1 MMDIERAVSKA
12 LKFDGQGEFA
22 GHRFHLRI
30 DSEHKG
36 VLIVD
41 ASRLIFLNGT
51 AVDYVAHILA
61 GDDEV
66 KTYKALARRYKRLN
80 KKDAIEDYTLVKNQL
95 SNYLA
100 GDSEIIESVGSENP
114 LAGADEMPS
123 PYRMD
128 IALTYR
134 CQNNCGHC
142 YNESKGKPEMKVE
155 EWKKT
160 LDWLWGVGIPH
171 IVFTGG
177 EPTQYERLKELIAK
191 SEELGQIT
199 GLITNGRN
207 LAEPGY
213 LNGLVDAGLD
223 HVQITML
230 SHLESLHDEL
240 AGSTGAWEETV
251 AGIKAALALD
261 LYVSTNTT
269 IMRKTL
275 AGAEETMRFLISLGV
290 KNIAFNALI
299 RSGSGKSAEGIT
311 FEELAMALER
321 LKAIAGEHGIN
332 LIWYAPTPYC
342 EFNPINFGLGIK
354 QCTACSINMAMEPDG
369 TVIPCQSYYQ
379 PLGKALGNWE
389 KIWNHELC
397 QRIRERKYMPEK
409 CQGCELWNLCG
420 GGCPLS
426 IEHGDYLC
434 GDRFSNP

>member
-1 MMDIERAVSKA
+1 MRDIENTDSKA
-12 LKFDGQGEFA
+12 MKFDGRGEFA
-22 GHRFHLRI
+22 GHRFHLRV

-61 GDDEV
+61 GDDPLI
-66 KTYKALARRYKRLN
+66 TYKAIAKRYRGLKL
-80 KKDAIEDYTLVKNQL
+80 KDAEEDYTLVRNQL
-95 SNYLA
+95 ASYLA
-100 GDSEIIESVGSENP
+100 GDPEIIESVGSESP
-114 LAGADEMPS
+114 LAGADDMHS

-134 CQNNCGHC
+134 CQNDCGHC
-142 YNESKGKPEMKVE
+142 YNQEESKKEMDLDT
-155 EWKKT
+155 WKKT
-160 LDWLWGVGIPH
+160 LDWLWGAGIPH

-177 EPTQYERLKELIAK
+177 EPTLYEGLKELVAK

-207 LAEPGY
+207 LAKPGY
-213 LNGLVDAGLD
+213 LKDLVDAGLD

-230 SHLESLHDEL
+230 SHLESLHDEM
-240 AGSTGAWEETV
+240 AGSRGAWKETV
-251 AGIKAALALD
+251 AGIKSALALD

-269 IMRKTL
+269 IMKRTL

-290 KNIAFNALI
+290 RNIAFNALI
-299 RSGSGKSAEGIT
+299 RSGKGKSAEGIT
-311 FEELAMALER
+311 FEELASVLER
-321 LKAIAGEHGIN
+321 LKAIASENEVN

-342 EFNPINFGLGIK
+342 EFNPVNYGLGIK
-354 QCTACSINMAMEPDG
+354 QCTACSINMAIEPDG
-369 TVIPCQSYYQ
+369 TVIPCQSYYS
-379 PLGKALGNWE
+379 PLGRALGDWE
-389 KIWNHELC
+389 NIWDHELC
-397 QRIRERKYMPEK
+397 RKIRNREYMPDK
-409 CQGCELWNLCG
+409 CRDCEMWQLCG

>member
-1 MMDIERAVSKA
+1 MMRIEETDSKA
-12 LKFDGQGEFA
+12 LRFDGRGDFA

-61 GDDEV
+61 GDDAV
-66 KTYKALARRYKRLN
+66 KTYKALARRYRGL
-80 KKDAIEDYTLVKNQL
+80 KKDDAMEDYAMVKKQL
-95 SNYLA
+95 SSYLA
-100 GDSEIIESVGSENP
+100 GDSDIIESVGSESP
-114 LAGADEMPS
+114 LAGADELPA

-134 CQNNCGHC
+134 CQNRCGHC
-142 YNESKGKPEMKVE
+142 YNESKDKPEMNLD
-155 EWKKT
+155 EWKRT
-160 LDWLWGVGIPH
+160 LDWLWDAGIPH

-177 EPTQYERLKELIAK
+177 EPTQYEGLRELIAK

-207 LAEPGY
+207 LAKPGY
-213 LNGLVDAGLD
+213 LKGLVDAGLD

-230 SHLESLHDEL
+230 SHLESLHDGM
-240 AGSTGAWEETV
+240 AGSAGAWKETV
-251 AGIKAALALD
+251 AGVRTALKEN

-290 KNIAFNALI
+290 RNIAFNALI
-299 RSGSGKSAEGIT
+299 RSGQGKTAEGIT
-311 FEELAMALER
+311 FEELASVLEK
-321 LKAIAGEHGIN
+321 LKAIAEEKDIN

-342 EFNPINFGLGIK
+342 EFNPINYGLGIK

-379 PLGKALGNWE
+379 PLGKALGNW
-389 KIWNHELC
+389 KDIWNHELC
-397 QRIRERKYMPEK
+397 KRIRERKYMPEK
-409 CQGCELWNLCG
+409 CKGCELWQLCG

>member
-1 MMDIERAVSKA
+1 MMRIEETDSKA
-12 LKFDGQGEFA
+12 LRFDGQGEFA

-61 GDDEV
+61 GDDAV
-66 KTYKALARRYKRLN
+66 KAYKSLARRYRHL
-80 KKDAIEDYTLVKNQL
+80 KKQDAIEDYNLVRNQL
-95 SNYLA
+95 SSYLA
-100 GDSEIIESVGSENP
+100 GDSEIIEAVGSESP

-134 CQNNCGHC
+134 CQNRCGHC
-142 YNESKGKPEMKVE
+142 YNETRETPEMKVE
-155 EWKKT
+155 EWKRT
-160 LDWLWGVGIPH
+160 LDWLWDTGIPH

-177 EPTQYERLKELIAK
+177 EPTQYEGLKELIAK

-207 LAEPGY
+207 LAKPGY
-213 LNGLVDAGLD
+213 LKGLVDAGLD

-240 AGSTGAWEETV
+240 AGSQGAWKETV
-251 AGIKAALALD
+251 DGIKAALAEN

-269 IMRKTL
+269 IMGKTL
-275 AGAEETMRFLISLGV
+275 TGAEETMRLLISLGV
-290 KNIAFNALI
+290 RNIAFNALI
-299 RSGSGKSAEGIT
+299 RSGQGKTAEGIT
-311 FEELAMALER
+311 FGELATVLTK
-321 LKAIAGEHGIN
+321 LKAIAAEHDIN

-342 EFNPINFGLGIK
+342 EFNPINYGLGIK

-369 TVIPCQSYYQ
+369 TVIPCQSYYE
-379 PLGKALGNWE
+379 PLGKALEDWD
-389 KIWNHELC
+389 KIWNHGLC
-397 QRIRERKYMPEK
+397 KSIRERKYMPARCE
-409 CQGCELWNLCG
+409 GCELWQLCG

>member
-1 MMDIERAVSKA
+1 MRVEEAKSKA
-12 LKFDGQGEFA
+12 MKFDGQGDFA

-61 GDDEV
+61 GDDEI
-66 KTYKALARRYKRLN
+66 KTFKAMARHYRGL
-80 KKDAIEDYTLVKNQL
+80 KKSDAVEDYNLVRNQL
-95 SNYLA
+95 SNYLG
-100 GDSEIIESVGSENP
+100 GDSEIIESVGSESP
-114 LAGADEMPS
+114 LAGADDMPS

-142 YNESKGKPEMKVE
+142 YNESKGNPEMKVE
-155 EWKKT
+155 EWKNA
-160 LDWLWGVGIPH
+160 LDWLWNAGIPH

-177 EPTQYERLKELIAK
+177 EPTQYDGLKELITK

-207 LAEPGY
+207 LAKPGY
-213 LNGLVDAGLD
+213 LKGLVDSGLD
-223 HVQITML
+223 HVQITLL

-240 AGSTGAWEETV
+240 AGSAGAWKETV
-251 AGIKAALALD
+251 AGIKAALSQD

-290 KNIAFNALI
+290 KNVAFNALI
-299 RSGSGKSAEGIT
+299 RSGAGKSAEGIT
-311 FEELAMALER
+311 FEELATVLEK
-321 LKAIAGEHGIN
+321 LKTIAWENDIN

-342 EFNPINFGLGIK
+342 EFNPVNQGLGIK

-379 PLGKALGNWE
+379 PLGKALEPWD
-389 KIWNHELC
+389 KIWDHELC
-397 QRIRERKYMPEK
+397 KKIRERKYMPARCE
-409 CQGCELWNLCG
+409 GCGLWQLCG

>member
-1 MMDIERAVSKA
+1 MNAKKVGSKTMV
-12 LKFDGQGEFA
+12 FRGQGEFK

-30 DSEHKG
+30 DSEQKG
-36 VLIVD
+36 VLIID

-51 AVDYVAHILA
+51 AVDYAAHILA
-61 GDDEV
+61 GDDAV
-66 KTYKALARRYKRLN
+66 KTYKALG
-80 KKDAIEDYTLVKNQL
+80 KKYRKLKKQEVTDDYNSVKSQLV
-95 SNYLA
+95 NYIA
-100 GDSEIIESVGSENP
+100 GNTDIIETVGQESP
-114 LAGADEMPS
+114 LMGADELPS

-134 CQNNCGHC
+134 CQNRCGHC
-142 YNESKGKPEMKVE
+142 YNETKEKPETDVE
-155 EWKKT
+155 TWKKT
-160 LDWLWGVGIPH
+160 LEWLWGVGIPH

-177 EPTQYERLKELIAK
+177 EPTLYEGLKKLISK

-207 LAEPGY
+207 LARPDY
-213 LNGLVDAGLD
+213 LKELVNTGLD

-230 SHLESLHDEL
+230 SHLESQHDEL
-240 AGSTGAWEETV
+240 AGGKGAWKETV
-251 AGIKAALALD
+251 AGIKAALAED

-269 IMRKTL
+269 IMKGTL
-275 AGAEETMRFLISLGV
+275 ADITETMEFLIFLGV

-299 RSGSGKSAEGIT
+299 RSGQGKSTEGIT
-311 FEELAMALER
+311 FDELAAALEKLR
-321 LKAIAGEHGIN
+321 RIAAEHDAN

-342 EFNPINFGLGIK
+342 EFNPVNYGLGIK

-379 PLGKALGNWE
+379 PLGKALGDWD
-389 KIWNHELC
+389 KIWNNELC
-397 QRIRERKYMPEK
+397 KRIRERKYMPEK
-409 CQGCELWNLCG
+409 CKNCGMWQLCG